1 MMQGRQQLIERIGRE
16 CAACEKHFMRLSG
29 ALAGLGLAL
38 PMNRS
43 QYEGLSEEQVRCV
56 DQFLFRFAKAQD
68 SIGTKLFRYLL
79 TLMEEDSEPLPMR
92 DVLDNMERYGVIE
105 SVEEWAYMRELRNEI
120 SHEYLAEVGG
130 EFEALNELF
139 GKAETLQGIYAKVK
153 EKLESY
159 LERSP

>member
-1 MMQGRQQLIERIGRE
+1 MTQGRQQLIERIGRE
-16 CAACEKHFMRLSG
+16 CSACEKHFMRLSG

-43 QYEGLSEEQVRCV
+43 QYESLSEEQVRCV

-68 SIGTKLFRYLL
+68 SIGAKLFRYLL
-79 TLMEEDSEPLPMR
+79 TLMEEDSESLPMR
-92 DVLDNMERYGVIE
+92 DVLDKMERYGVIE

-120 SHEYLAEVGG
+120 SHEYLAEG
-130 EFEALNELF
+130 ELEALNELF

-153 EKLESY
+153 EKLEGY
-159 LERSP
+159 LKRAP

>member
-1 MMQGRQQLIERIGRE
+1 MTQGRQQLVERIGRE
-16 CAACEKHFMRLSG
+16 RSACEKHFMRISG

-43 QYEGLSEEQVRCV
+43 QYESLSEEQVRCV

-68 SIGTKLFRYLL
+68 SIGAKLFRYLL
-79 TLMEEDSEPLPMR
+79 TLMEEDSESLPMR
-92 DVLDNMERYGVIE
+92 DVLDKMERYGVIE

-120 SHEYLAEVGG
+120 SHEYLAEG
-130 EFEALNELF
+130 ELEALNELF

-153 EKLESY
+153 EKLEGY
-159 LERSP
+159 LERAP